1 MDVVRSNLQKMNGTI
16 SLLSK
21 AGQGTTVLLK
31 LPLTLAILPLLL
43 VRVADEIY
51 GVPLRSVIETVRVE
65 PGQIHKVE
73 GDEVLVVRA
82 QTLPLLRLGKVFSV
96 KQSQVVES
104 ANRAVILGVAQ
115 QKIALLVNELIG
127 QESTVMKPLSSYLQD
142 CRGLA
147 GATVS
152 GEGQVQLVL
161 DPAGLLAATL
171 PKPLAAGMPQ

>member
-1 MDVVRSNLQKMNGTI
+1 M
-16 SLLSK
+16 
-21 AGQGTTVLLK
+21 
-31 LPLTLAILPLLL
+31 
-43 VRVADEIY
+43 
-51 GVPLRSVIETVRVE
+51 
-65 PGQIHKVE
+65 
-73 GDEVLVVRA
+73 LVVRA